1 MFSLELVSQGKV
13 DGRALLC
20 FFIVAAPRRHAAAD
34 LIEATRARPVVPHP
48 SRPAHARTSS
58 QGDITRLEV
67 DSVVNA
73 ANRSLLGASLH
84 CRLPFWEHNR
94 SRPSHALS
102 PSFLPIQVVA
112 EVSYSCPA
120 RVATSND
127 TWMTFVVDG
136 AIHAGAGPELL
147 EECACIAASLVCN
160 PSHQMRSG
168 GRPKIEWM

>member
-1 MFSLELVSQGKV
+1 MPPIARFSVRL
-13 DGRALLC
+13 
-20 FFIVAAPRRHAAAD
+20 FIVAC
-34 LIEATRARPVVPHP
+34 LSGNITVRA
-48 SRPAHARTSS
+48 
-58 QGDITRLEV
+58 
-67 DSVVNA
+67 
-73 ANRSLLGASLH
+73 
-84 CRLPFWEHNR
+84 
-94 SRPSHALS
+94 PSHALS

-147 EECACIAASLVCN
+147 EECACIATSLMCN

>member
-20 FFIVAAPRRHAAAD
+20 FFLVAAPRRHAAAD

-94 SRPSHALS
+94 SRPIPRTLPVLPSH
-102 PSFLPIQVVA
+102 P
-112 EVSYSCPA
+112 
-120 RVATSND
+120 
-127 TWMTFVVDG
+127 G
-136 AIHAGAGPELL
+136 GGGGELL
-147 EECACIAASLVCN
+147 LS
-160 PSHQMRSG
+160 RSCG
-168 GRPKIEWM
+168 YF